1 MASVL
6 ITGSAGFMGS
16 HLAEV
21 LVAGGHRVVGL
32 DNFDP
37 YYSRETKERN
47 IAGLV
52 ERGSFSLV
60 EGDIRDAD
68 TVAVAM
74 GEAQPDFI
82 LHWAA
87 KAGVRPSLE
96 IPAEY
101 AAVNVEGT
109 ANILEAA
116 REHMPLKIIFAS
128 SSSVYGVH
136 NSLPFS
142 EQADIS
148 RPISPYAATKV
159 AGEALCHSFY
169 HNSGLPVMCLRLFTV
184 YGPRQRPDLA
194 INKFIRLMSEHKP
207 LPLFGD
213 GSSSRDYTYIDDVVA
228 AVKSAMEQDFGF
240 EIVNIGSGR
249 PVRLH
254 ELVEILERVMGMQA
268 DIERLPEQVGDMPHT
283 FADIARAGELL
294 EWKPQVAL
302 EDGLRTFVDWM
313 ANQPQP
319 Q

>member
-21 LVAGGHRVVGL
+21 LVSAGHRVVGL

-37 YYSRETKERN
+37 YYPRETKERN
-47 IAGLV
+47 IAGLLQS
-52 ERGSFSLV
+52 GSFSLV
-60 EGDIRDAD
+60 EADIRDAD
-68 TVAVAM
+68 AVNSVMA
-74 GEAQPDFI
+74 EAQPDFI

-96 IPAEY
+96 NPAQY

-109 ANILEAA
+109 ANILQAA
-116 REHMPLKIIFAS
+116 RDHMPLKIVFAS

-159 AGEALCHSFY
+159 AGEALCHSFH
-169 HNSGLPVMCLRLFTV
+169 HNYGLPVMCLRLFTV

-194 INKFIRLMSEHKP
+194 INKFARLMSQHKP

-213 GSSSRDYTYIDDVVA
+213 GSASRDYTHIDDVLA
-228 AVKSAMEQDFGF
+228 AVTSAMEQDFGF

-254 ELVEILERVMGMQA
+254 ELVEALERVMGMKA
-268 DIERLPEQVGDMPHT
+268 EIERLPKQVGDMPHT
-283 FADIARAGELL
+283 SADIARAGELL
-294 EWKPQVAL
+294 DWHPRVAL
-302 EDGLRTFVDWM
+302 DDGLRSFVNWI
-313 ANQPQP
+313 ANQL
-319 Q
+319 

>member
-21 LVAGGHRVVGL
+21 LVSAGHRVVGL

-37 YYSRETKERN
+37 YYPRETKERN
-47 IAGLV
+47 IAGLLQS
-52 ERGSFSLV
+52 GSFSLV
-60 EGDIRDAD
+60 EADIRDAD
-68 TVAVAM
+68 AVNSVMA
-74 GEAQPDFI
+74 EAQPDFI

-96 IPAEY
+96 NPAQY

-109 ANILEAA
+109 ANILQAA
-116 REHMPLKIIFAS
+116 RHHMPLKIVFAS

-159 AGEALCHSFY
+159 AGEALCHSFH
-169 HNSGLPVMCLRLFTV
+169 HNYGLPIMCLRLLTV

-194 INKFIRLMSEHKP
+194 INKFARLMSQHKP

-213 GSSSRDYTYIDDVVA
+213 GSASRDYTHIDDVLA
-228 AVKSAMEQDFGF
+228 AVTSAMEQDFGF

-254 ELVEILERVMGMQA
+254 ELVEALERVMGMKA
-268 DIERLPEQVGDMPHT
+268 DIERLPKQVGDMPHT
-283 FADIARAGELL
+283 SADIARAGELL
-294 EWKPQVAL
+294 DWHPRVAL
-302 EDGLRTFVDWM
+302 DDGLRSFVNWI
-313 ANQPQP
+313 ANQL
-319 Q
+319 

>member
-21 LVAGGHRVVGL
+21 LVAAGHRVVGL

-37 YYSRETKERN
+37 YYPRATKEHN
-47 IAGLV
+47 IAGLLQS
-52 ERGSFSLV
+52 GGCSFV

-68 TVAVAM
+68 TVNRVM
-74 GEAQPDFI
+74 GETQPDFI

-109 ANILEAA
+109 ANILQAA
-116 REHMPLKIIFAS
+116 RDHMPLKIIFAS

-148 RPISPYAATKV
+148 RPISPYAATKI
-159 AGEALCHSFY
+159 AGEALCHSF
-169 HNSGLPVMCLRLFTV
+169 HHVCGLPIMCLRLFTV

-194 INKFIRLMSEHKP
+194 INKFVRLMSEHKP

-213 GSSSRDYTYIDDVVA
+213 GSTSRDYTYIDDVVA
-228 AVKSAMEQDFGF
+228 AVTSAMQQDFGF

-249 PVRLH
+249 PVCLY
-254 ELVEILERVMGMQA
+254 ELVEALERVVGMRA

-283 FADIARAGELL
+283 FADIARARELL
-294 EWKPQVAL
+294 DWEPRVAL
-302 EDGLRTFVDWM
+302 EDGLRSFVEWM
-313 ANQPQP
+313 KNQPESE
-319 Q
+319 